1 MKALPTIIIIT
12 GVSLFCSARV
22 GAADFDGSKP
32 LICSVIQTV
41 ACPRG
46 EEVSKG
52 TAEDIDLPQFF
63 FIDFEKKLVTG
74 KTSEGEVRETKIESI
89 KHEDGKLILQGVQR
103 GKAWS
108 AVINEETGKTTIIG
122 ANDEGGFVVFA
133 ACTPK

>member
-1 MKALPTIIIIT
+1 MKTLPVTIIAGI
-12 GVSLFCSARV
+12 GLLCSATSWA
-22 GAADFDGSKP
+22 GDFDGSKP

-41 ACPRG
+41 SCPRN
-46 EEVSKG
+46 EDVEIG

-74 KTSEGEVRETKIESI
+74 RSPGGELRETKIESI
-89 KHEDGKLILQGVQR
+89 KHDDGKLFLQGVQR

-108 AVINEETGKTTIIG
+108 AVIDEETGKTTIIG
-122 ANDEGGFVVFA
+122 ANDEMGVVVFA